1 MQVQMKTHFKS
12 LSGRRLLLSGAIFFL
27 LSGSAPLLDAK
38 ECSRVFEENKEKILS
53 SENYVAEGCV
63 FATGKMI
70 SRSGNREIGY
80 SKAKLDAISNVI
92 SFLEAKV
99 DWPKKIPAGL
109 RKRIWAEY
117 LKCVP
122 VEMTLHRGEVVY
134 RNADRDRYTVVL
146 AVPEKNILSA
156 PPSFSEIRR
165 TLALPENYRS
175 GKLNLSICLELCS
188 DEIPPSLL
196 EAYAIKLGKEYGENV
211 RQMLLGR
218 NAYSFHIRRE
228 ESPAD
233 RTLPELLQLLNLSPY
248 DPELCFLIGN
258 ALEKDGLRR
267 AAQIFFARGATP
279 WRYLPEYAERCRKKI
294 PSRMIKNMPE
304 LPEMLFEASVG
315 KVNFTTPELEFL
327 NEYAGEL
334 PIGVPEEPA
343 DAEFVAGEAAFASN
357 RLSEAF
363 AHYTKSVERE
373 VTFAGC
379 NMAGNAGRRIG
390 QDHPSVALLLQA
402 AVADPGIAYPW
413 IHLAWIYRKLGL
425 MEQYQYCIDKIKTY
439 QLDQWSRQQLDL
451 LTQQ

>member
-1 MQVQMKTHFKS
+1 M
-12 LSGRRLLLSGAIFFL
+12 
-27 LSGSAPLLDAK
+27 
-38 ECSRVFEENKEKILS
+38 
-53 SENYVAEGCV
+53 
-63 FATGKMI
+63 
-70 SRSGNREIGY
+70 
-80 SKAKLDAISNVI
+80 I

-233 RTLPELLQLLNLSPY
+233 RTLPGTCCS
-248 DPELCFLIGN
+248 C
-258 ALEKDGLRR
+258 
-267 AAQIFFARGATP
+267 
-279 WRYLPEYAERCRKKI
+279 
-294 PSRMIKNMPE
+294 
-304 LPEMLFEASVG
+304 
-315 KVNFTTPELEFL
+315 
-327 NEYAGEL
+327 
-334 PIGVPEEPA
+334 
-343 DAEFVAGEAAFASN
+343 
-357 RLSEAF
+357 
-363 AHYTKSVERE
+363 
-373 VTFAGC
+373 
-379 NMAGNAGRRIG
+379 
-390 QDHPSVALLLQA
+390 
-402 AVADPGIAYPW
+402 
-413 IHLAWIYRKLGL
+413 
-425 MEQYQYCIDKIKTY
+425 
-439 QLDQWSRQQLDL
+439 
-451 LTQQ
+451 